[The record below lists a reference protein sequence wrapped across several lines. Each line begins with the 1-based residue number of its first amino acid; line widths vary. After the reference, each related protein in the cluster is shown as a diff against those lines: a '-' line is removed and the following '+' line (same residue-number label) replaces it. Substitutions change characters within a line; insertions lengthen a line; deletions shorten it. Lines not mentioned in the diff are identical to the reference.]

1 MYSSLVLQTTEHV
14 MSLPAIQNLVKKSLD
29 SHHLMIAVLIILK
42 HATFLRLSNNLKS
55 ALSQA
60 NLDYKKANIDLAIQ
74 QHLLV
79 YSPKDSVEQCVGFIM
94 ATNIV
99 PSQSSVN
106 SSA

>member
-1 MYSSLVLQTTEHV
+1 MCSSLVLQTTEDV
-14 MSLPAIQNLVKKSLD
+14 MLLPAIQNLVKKSLD

-42 HATFLRLSNNLKS
+42 HATFLRLSNNQKS

-94 ATNIV
+94 ATDIV
-99 PSQSSVN
+99 PS
-106 SSA
+106 

>member
-1 MYSSLVLQTTEHV
+1 MFL
-14 MSLPAIQNLVKKSLD
+14 K
-29 SHHLMIAVLIILK
+29 AVLIILK
-42 HATFLRLSNNLKS
+42 HATFLRLSNNRKS

-94 ATNIV
+94 ATDIGRLV
-99 PSQSSVN
+99 LLSFAITSHQAFSTILVFSKCQCIE
-106 SSA
+106 

>member
-1 MYSSLVLQTTEHV
+1 MCSSLVLQTTEDV
-14 MSLPAIQNLVKKSLD
+14 MLLPAIQNLVKKSLD

-42 HATFLRLSNNLKS
+42 HATFLRLSNNRKS

-79 YSPKDSVEQCVGFIM
+79 HSPKDSVEQCVGFIM
-94 ATNIV
+94 ATDIV

-106 SSA
+106 ASA